1 MRLISVFKRKLNKYV
16 HGGKK
21 GMKLRFLFIM
31 QVQDEYMFACKK
43 GVKLCF
49 LFILQ
54 ENVFTSEKGI

>member
-1 MRLISVFKRKLNKYV
+1 M
-16 HGGKK
+16 HACKK